1 MSTHPDQVADGQN
14 DETPAYLTESHV
26 TEDGLE
32 IPPPT
37 RPMGPRRLSRYYEE
51 VAEYLRALER
61 GDEELPEVPMF
72 MGAIEGIEVEQDPAR
87 SLVDLSQ
94 MGSISSG
101 EGEKLDVDFDS
112 TRATVVEDP
121 LAHIDQQVLGT
132 EYSESADATET
143 HDFAS
148 ATGEIAGENDFVSVD
163 ELQVEEAEADR
174 EASEETSG
182 SEIQDDLEVA
192 EESVAEGD
200 QTVTTNPD
208 AIAAIIARAQAKD
221 EEQSANSPEE
231 SETDR
236 GEDAQSG
243 PVTELFTAGQHTP
256 DLPAP
261 VRALDAQGL
270 DLTEIDTADVT
281 DPATSTLASDIDGT
295 VDSDS
300 SEENAEAPE
309 GYTYESEADENEET
323 TESAPEN
330 TPAVATSLDQ
340 EEQAQRFNFA
350 GTVKQTDDA
359 PSGDLAEA
367 EQEAAATYS
376 PETSE
381 GRSTGAIV
389 AIVGLLLLVLV
400 LAAVWFLFFR

>member
-1 MSTHPDQVADGQN
+1 MSTRPDQAADGQN
-14 DETPAYLTESHV
+14 DETPAYLTESYV

-51 VAEYLRALER
+51 VAEYLRAMQR

-72 MGAIEGIEVEQDPAR
+72 MGALEGVEVEQDAAR

-94 MGSISSG
+94 MGSISTG

-121 LAHIDQQVLGT
+121 LAHIDRQVLGAD
-132 EYSESADATET
+132 YSEQAEATEQV
-143 HDFAS
+143 DFA
-148 ATGEIAGENDFVSVD
+148 AAAGEITGESDFVSVD
-163 ELQVEEAEADR
+163 ELQVEEPE
-174 EASEETSG
+174 
-182 SEIQDDLEVA
+182 A
-192 EESVAEGD
+192 EEPV
-200 QTVTTNPD
+200 VTTNPE

-221 EEQSANSPEE
+221 DKYRATHPEE
-231 SETDR
+231 EAE
-236 GEDAQSG
+236 EDLAEDNQSG

-261 VRALDAQGL
+261 VRAVDAQGL
-270 DLTEIDTADVT
+270 DLTEIDSADVT
-281 DPATSTLASDIDGT
+281 DPAASTLASDSTGA

-300 SEENAEAPE
+300 SEETAEAPE
-309 GYTYESEADENEET
+309 GYTYEPQAEEDEET
-323 TESAPEN
+323 TESAPEP
-330 TPAVATSLDQ
+330 PAVAPGPDQ
-340 EEQAQRFNFA
+340 EEGAQRFNFA
-350 GTVKQTDDA
+350 GTVKQTDEA
-359 PSGDLAEA
+359 TSGDLAEV

-381 GRSTGAIV
+381 GRFSGAIV

-400 LAAVWFLFFR
+400 LATVWFLFFS

>member
-1 MSTHPDQVADGQN
+1 MSTRPDQAADGQN
-14 DETPAYLTESHV
+14 DETPAYLTESYV

-51 VAEYLRALER
+51 VAEYLRALQR

-72 MGAIEGIEVEQDPAR
+72 MGAIEGVEVEQDAAR

-94 MGSISSG
+94 MGSISTG
-101 EGEKLDVDFDS
+101 EGEKLDVDFDN

-121 LAHIDQQVLGT
+121 LAHIDQQVLGAD
-132 EYSESADATET
+132 YSEQAEATEQV
-143 HDFAS
+143 DFA
-148 ATGEIAGENDFVSVD
+148 AAAGEITGESDFVSVD
-163 ELQVEEAEADR
+163 ELQVEEHE
-174 EASEETSG
+174 
-182 SEIQDDLEVA
+182 A
-192 EESVAEGD
+192 EEPV
-200 QTVTTNPD
+200 VTTNPE

-221 EEQSANSPEE
+221 DEYRAPHPEE
-231 SETDR
+231 EAEAELA
-236 GEDAQSG
+236 EDAQSG

-261 VRALDAQGL
+261 VRAVDAQGL
-270 DLTEIDTADVT
+270 DLTEIDSADVT
-281 DPATSTLASDIDGT
+281 DPAASTLASDSDGA

-309 GYTYESEADENEET
+309 GYTYEPQAEEDEET
-323 TESAPEN
+323 PESAPE
-330 TPAVATSLDQ
+330 TPVAAPGPDQ
-340 EEQAQRFNFA
+340 EEDAQRFNFA
-350 GTVKQTDDA
+350 GTVKQTDEA
-359 PSGDLAEA
+359 PSSDLAEV

-389 AIVGLLLLVLV
+389 AVVGLLLLVLV
-400 LAAVWFLFFR
+400 LATVWFLFFS

>member
-1 MSTHPDQVADGQN
+1 MSTRPDQAADGQN
-14 DETPAYLTESHV
+14 DETPAYLTESYV
-26 TEDGLE
+26 TEGGLE

-37 RPMGPRRLSRYYEE
+37 RPMGPRRLTRYYEE

-61 GDEELPEVPMF
+61 GDAELPEVPMF

-121 LAHIDQQVLGT
+121 LAHIDQQVLGAD
-132 EYSESADATET
+132 YSEPAEATEQV
-143 HDFAS
+143 DFA
-148 ATGEIAGENDFVSVD
+148 AAAGEITGESDFVNVG
-163 ELQVEEAEADR
+163 ELQVEEPE
-174 EASEETSG
+174 
-182 SEIQDDLEVA
+182 A
-192 EESVAEGD
+192 EEPV
-200 QTVTTNPD
+200 VTTNPE

-221 EEQSANSPEE
+221 EEYRATHPEE
-231 SETDR
+231 EAQAELA
-236 GEDAQSG
+236 EDTQSG

-261 VRALDAQGL
+261 VRAVDAQGL
-270 DLTEIDTADVT
+270 DLTEIDSADVT
-281 DPATSTLASDIDGT
+281 DPAASTLASDSDGA

-350 GTVKQTDDA
+350 GTVKQTGDA
-359 PSGDLAEA
+359 PSGDLAEV

-389 AIVGLLLLVLV
+389 AVVGLLLLVLV
-400 LAAVWFLFFR
+400 LATVWFLFFS

>member
-1 MSTHPDQVADGQN
+1 MSTRPDQAADGQN
-14 DETPAYLTESHV
+14 DETPAYLTESYV

-51 VAEYLRALER
+51 VAEYLRALQR

-132 EYSESADATET
+132 EYSEVADATET

-148 ATGEIAGENDFVSVD
+148 ATGEITGESDFVSVD
-163 ELQVEEAEADR
+163 ELQEEEVEADR
-174 EASEETSG
+174 EAPEETST
-182 SEIQDDLEVA
+182 SEIQEGLEVV

-200 QTVTTNPD
+200 PTVTTNPD
-208 AIAAIIARAQAKD
+208 AIAAIIARAKTKD
-221 EEQSANSPEE
+221 EEQRANSPEE
-231 SETDR
+231 SEADL
-236 GEDAQSG
+236 EEEAQSG

-261 VRALDAQGL
+261 VRAVDAQGL
-270 DLTEIDTADVT
+270 DLTEIDSADVT
-281 DPATSTLASDIDGT
+281 DPAASTLASDSTGA

-300 SEENAEAPE
+300 SEETAEAPE
-309 GYTYESEADENEET
+309 GYTYEPQAEEDEET
-323 TESAPEN
+323 TESAPE
-330 TPAVATSLDQ
+330 TPAAAPGPDQ
-340 EEQAQRFNFA
+340 EEDAQRFNFA
-350 GTVKQTDDA
+350 GTVKQTDEA
-359 PSGDLAEA
+359 PSGDLAEV
-367 EQEAAATYS
+367 EQEAAATYN

-389 AIVGLLLLVLV
+389 AVVGLLLLVLV
-400 LAAVWFLFFR
+400 LATVWFLFFR

>member
-1 MSTHPDQVADGQN
+1 MSTHPDQAADGQN
-14 DETPAYLTESHV
+14 DETPAYLTESYV

-132 EYSESADATET
+132 EYSEVADATET

-148 ATGEIAGENDFVSVD
+148 ATGEITGESDFVSVE
-163 ELQVEEAEADR
+163 ELK
-174 EASEETSG
+174 
-182 SEIQDDLEVA
+182 A
-192 EESVAEGD
+192 EEPDTTEGTD
-200 QTVTTNPD
+200 QGSADESLEAGNPDVENPVVTTNPE
-208 AIAAIIARAQAKD
+208 AIAAIIARAQAKE
-221 EEQSANSPEE
+221 EEQIARQVEEELAAEPVGDESADNKPG
-231 SETDR
+231 D
-236 GEDAQSG
+236 QSS
-243 PVTELFTAGQHTP
+243 ELFTAGQHTP

-261 VRALDAQGL
+261 VRAVDAQGL
-270 DLTEIDTADVT
+270 DLSELDEADVT
-281 DPATSTLASDIDGT
+281 DPAASTLASDSAGG

-300 SEENAEAPE
+300 SEEVSEAPE
-309 GYTYESEADENEET
+309 GYTYGATDCENEET
-323 TESAPEN
+323 AETHVESDS
-330 TPAVATSLDQ
+330 AVEPVSDQ
-340 EEQAQRFNFA
+340 EDDSQRFNFA
-350 GTVKQTDDA
+350 GTVKQTDEA
-359 PSGDLAEA
+359 PSSNLAEV
-367 EQEAAATYS
+367 EQEAEATY
-376 PETSE
+376 TSE
-381 GRSTGAIV
+381 PTASNAVGAIV
-389 AIVGLLLLVLV
+389 AVVGLLFLVLV
-400 LAAVWFLFFR
+400 LATVWFLFFR